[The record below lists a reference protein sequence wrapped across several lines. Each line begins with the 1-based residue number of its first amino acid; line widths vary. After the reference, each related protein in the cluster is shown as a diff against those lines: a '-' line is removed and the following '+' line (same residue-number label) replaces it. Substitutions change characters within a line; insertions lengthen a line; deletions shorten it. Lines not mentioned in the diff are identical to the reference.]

1 MYRDEDGDVWAVEYT
16 HLGCKVRTCIQ
27 HQTHGLVEHV
37 TLSCREDAA
46 ANRHRAVRSD
56 HALTARDFF
65 DN

>member
-27 HQTHGLVEHV
+27 QHTHGLVEHV
-37 TLSCREDAA
+37 TLSCATDPAA
-46 ANRHRAVRSD
+46 KRHRAARSD
-56 HALTARDFF
+56 LSLSARDFF